1 MGGRGQGFFVACP
14 AGFSSFCDSL
24 FSPKIGGGGGCPPGP
39 TPKSATGLTNSMMI
53 GASPL
58 WAYDWSVSFSK
69 MISLRQYVR
78 VTLSS
83 AVASMDHSTCPVF
96 SKLCSESQD
105 YFDRSR
111 WASISGG
118 LRLTSRVFL
127 RASAVVPI
135 YPTNLFEVIK
145 THASSRGVLMKLHL
159 SFGLSPPQEK
169 LSQSMWWNC
178 ADRARMLMRTSQ
190 KLS

>member
-1 MGGRGQGFFVACP
+1 MASPSLNALFPQKSISPNKMIYHISRKRTEPRWVGGGGAVVFCRLPCRLFFLLR
-14 AGFSSFCDSL
+14 FFI
-24 FSPKIGGGGGCPPGP
+24 FTQNRGGGGCPPGP
-39 TPKSATGLTNSMMI
+39 SPRSATGLTNSMMI

-118 LRLTSRVFL
+118 LR
-127 RASAVVPI
+127 
-135 YPTNLFEVIK
+135 
-145 THASSRGVLMKLHL
+145 
-159 SFGLSPPQEK
+159 
-169 LSQSMWWNC
+169 
-178 ADRARMLMRTSQ
+178 
-190 KLS
+190 

>member
-1 MGGRGQGFFVACP
+1 
-14 AGFSSFCDSL
+14 
-24 FSPKIGGGGGCPPGP
+24 
-39 TPKSATGLTNSMMI
+39 MI

-69 MISLRQYVR
+69 MISLPTAVR
-78 VTLSS
+78 
-83 AVASMDHSTCPVF
+83 TCH
-96 SKLCSESQD
+96 SKLSGCQYGSLHLSCLLKTL
-105 YFDRSR
+105 FGVPRLL
-111 WASISGG
+111 WSIPLGINQWRTQIDLKGSKG
-118 LRLTSRVFL
+118 LMVL

-135 YPTNLFEVIK
+135 YPTNLFEVINI
-145 THASSRGVLMKLHL
+145 HASSRGMLMKLHL